1 MFWLKKVIGPSLL
14 PVSLFLE
21 VMLLGLALIW
31 LTSRR
36 RAGRAIVSL
45 GFVGLTLMG
54 YGAFSDMLLRPL
66 ESEYA
71 PLQSLDAASQVRWI
85 VVLGGGAVADPK
97 LPVTSQL
104 SHSSIVR
111 LVEGIRLQRM
121 LPGSRMILSGGGQFD
136 SRPSADVMAQFA
148 KIMGLSEEEILL
160 ERTSKDTADEARLI
174 KEIVGQ
180 ERFVLVT
187 SASHMRRSMA
197 LFERLGMRPIPAPTG
212 HLVRDKVG
220 GKTNPG
226 SFFPNADGLLKAQTA
241 LYEYLG
247 IGWSKIMG
255 QI

>member
-1 MFWLKKVIGPSLL
+1 MFWLKKMLGSSLL
-14 PVSLFLE
+14 PVSLCLE
-21 VMLLGLALIW
+21 VILLGLVLIW
-31 LTSRR
+31 LTRR
-36 RAGRAIVSL
+36 RTAGRVIVSL
-45 GFVGLTLMG
+45 GFVPLALMG

-66 ESEYA
+66 ESEYP
-71 PLQSLDAASQVRWI
+71 PLQRLDAASQVKWI

-104 SHSSIVR
+104 SQSSLVR

-121 LPGSRMILSGGGQFD
+121 LPGSRMILSGGGYFD
-136 SRPSADVMAQFA
+136 SRPSADVMAEFA
-148 KIMGLSEEEILL
+148 KIMGVSEKEIVL

-174 KEIVGQ
+174 KDMIGQ
-180 ERFVLVT
+180 ERFILVT

-197 LFERLGMRPIPAPTG
+197 LFERMGMRPIPAPTG

-220 GKTNPG
+220 GRTNPG
-226 SFFPNADGLLKAQTA
+226 SFFPNADGLQKAQTA

-247 IGWSKIMG
+247 MGWSKITG